1 MEAFERSQIGSAW
14 PDGTYE
20 LIGPLATEPGT
31 SVNAAGW
38 RLRFEIQAWIAHFY
52 RPLEQERGGYY

>member
-1 MEAFERSQIGSAW
+1 MGRGMGMRQAERGGWHMEAFERSQIGSAW

-31 SVNAAGW
+31 SVNAAG
-38 RLRFEIQAWIAHFY
+38 RRTLLLGH
-52 RPLEQERGGYY
+52 